1 MSLPHYNEDEI
12 DFYNMDDGEE
22 PTNLLEQ
29 IAQRGHERYM
39 VANRRFHNTNL
50 SNKIEDLAIYGHQ
63 NNARYSMENFITETL
78 GLNMRETRQ
87 MGSSER
93 TDYIIDKAVEA
104 INGDKIE
111 IHFTPYED
119 TNYKKIKL
127 IYDKLVQDLKKMI
140 CIRLKISPCPSDHG
154 IIFIVAQNRYPDIQF
169 DTGMKVGYKLK
180 VIEDYLET
188 KAKTYAK
195 GVKKTRQK
203 LRRVSKKRD
212 INKQI
217 SSGKSKSKSKR
228 RRTQE

>member
-1 MSLPHYNEDEI
+1 MNLPHYNEDENE
-12 DFYNMDDGEE
+12 FYNMDDDEE
-22 PTNLLEQ
+22 PANLLEQ

-39 VANRRFHNTNL
+39 ASNRRFYNENL
-50 SNKIEDLAIYGHQ
+50 GNKIEDLAIYGHQ
-63 NNARYSMENFITETL
+63 NNGRYSMENFITETL

-87 MGSSER
+87 MGFSER
-93 TDYIIDKAVEA
+93 SDYIIDKAVET
-104 INGDKIE
+104 INGEKIE

-154 IIFIVAQNRYPDIQF
+154 RIFIVAQNRYPDIQF
-169 DTGMKVGYKLK
+169 EPGMKVGYKLK

-188 KAKTYAK
+188 KAKTDAK

-203 LRRVSKKRD
+203 LRRVSKKRH

-217 SSGKSKSKSKR
+217 SKGKSKR
-228 RRTQE
+228 RRNQE